1 MKIRTMFFSFA
12 ASVAIAFA
20 ALFSNVALAQDTSPE
35 GLVKKITEE
44 VLEAVK
50 QDPSLR
56 SGDKRKALQLAEEK
70 VLPYIDFEE
79 ATKLAVGRAWNEA
92 SPDQRK
98 NLVNEFRSM
107 LVRIYSNAI
116 DAYRGQTMEVQRA
129 KMNGT
134 EEASVRN
141 LYKKPGAQPVA
152 VEYAMRKTP
161 QGWKVYDVNVEG
173 ISLVATYRLQFAQAL
188 RDGGIDGL
196 IKRMSQLNA
205 TPAVAAKS

>member
-1 MKIRTMFFSFA
+1 MKMQTMFFSFA

-20 ALFSNVALAQDTSPE
+20 ALFPNLAFAQEASPE

-44 VLEAVK
+44 VLDAVK

-56 SGDKRKALQLAEEK
+56 AGDRRKALQLAEEK
-70 VLPYIDFEE
+70 VLPYIDFDE

-129 KMNGT
+129 KMNGAD
-134 EEASVRN
+134 EASVRN

-161 QGWKVYDVNVEG
+161 QGWKVYDVTVEG
-173 ISLVATYRLQFAQAL
+173 ISLVATYRSQFAAAM

-196 IKRMSQLNA
+196 IKRMSQMNA